1 MKEYGATG
9 TSSLS
14 ELVQS
19 LQSPRILWVM
29 VPHAVVDSV
38 IDEVTPL
45 LSKGDILI
53 EAGNSHYKESIRR
66 YEQLKKDGIHFMD
79 AGTSGGMEGAR
90 NGACY
95 MIGGDRSLGHR

>member
-1 MKEYGATG
+1 MQVGLIGLGKMGLNLGKNLMDHKHEVVAFDLNTSAVEEMKEYGATG

-53 EAGNSHYKESIRR
+53 EAGNSHYKESIRP
-66 YEQLKKDGIHFMD
+66 I
-79 AGTSGGMEGAR
+79 
-90 NGACY
+90 
-95 MIGGDRSLGHR
+95 